1 MAVHIL
7 DYVTDVLHSV
17 SVTPISELLV
27 EALAIQLSN
36 RVHIGMTD
44 IIIQR
49 EQIFIFVVWV
59 GFGMSLIKIQIA
71 GQGIIYLIQVGIVSL
86 EGYSV
91 YIYG

>member
-1 MAVHIL
+1 
-7 DYVTDVLHSV
+7 
-17 SVTPISELLV
+17 
-27 EALAIQLSN
+27 
-36 RVHIGMTD
+36 MTD

-71 GQGIIYLIQVGIVSL
+71 GQGIIDLIQVGIVSL